1 MQISNK
7 ANLIPAS
14 MTLEITAKVKQ
25 LKSEGKM
32 IIGFTAGEPDFD
44 TPEYI
49 KESAKKA
56 LDDGITR
63 YTPVPGILEL
73 RKVIAKKFK
82 QDNNLDYAPTQIVVS
97 DGAKSSLFHAIYSI
111 VNDGDEV
118 IIPAPF
124 WFTYEEQ
131 VKMCGGKVVIVE
143 TKKENDYKITP
154 DELLNAITDKTKL
167 FIINSPSNPTGAIY
181 SEEELKAL
189 APILEKYNV
198 SVVSDEIYE
207 KIIYDDCK
215 HVSIASISEYLKNNT
230 IVVNGV
236 SKSYAMTGWRIGYL
250 AGPQD
255 VVSAISRVQSQTTS
269 NACSFAQQASIT
281 ALQGGVDLVE
291 DMRKSFDERRKF
303 MMQKLDELNLSYV
316 TPKGAFYLFINIE
329 KFIGKTIDGV
339 VIKGSMDFANL
350 LTDYGVALIPGLPFH
365 ADNFVR
371 VSYAVSKE
379 DIEEGFNRIKKFIN
393 LIK

>member
-1 MQISNK
+1 MEISNK
-7 ANLIPAS
+7 AKSIPAS

-25 LKSEGKM
+25 LKNEGKS

-44 TPEYI
+44 TPDYI
-49 KESAKKA
+49 KDSAKKA

-82 QDNNLDYAPTQIVVS
+82 EDNNLLYEPTQIVVS
-97 DGAKSSLFHAIYSI
+97 DGAKSSLFHAIYTI
-111 VNDGDEV
+111 LNDGDEV

-131 VKMCGGKVVIVE
+131 VKICGGKPVIVQ

-154 DELLNAITDKTKL
+154 KELEDAITEKTKC
-167 FIINSPSNPTGAIY
+167 FIINSPSNPTGAVY

-189 APILEKYNV
+189 APILEKYNI
-198 SVVSDEIYE
+198 SVISDEIYE
-207 KIIYDDCK
+207 KLIYENSK
-215 HVSIASISEYLKNNT
+215 HVSIASVSEYLKNNT

-250 AGPQD
+250 AGPKD
-255 VVSAISRVQSQTTS
+255 VVTAISRLQSQTIS

-281 ALQGGVDLVE
+281 ALQGDKSIVE
-291 DMRKSFDERRKF
+291 SMRQSFDERRKF
-303 MMQKLDELNLSYV
+303 MMQKLDELNLEYI
-316 TPKGAFYLFINIE
+316 TPKGAFYLFVNIS
-329 KFIGKTIDGV
+329 KFIGKSINGV
-339 VIKGSMDFANL
+339 KINGSMDFANI

-365 ADNFVR
+365 ADGFVR

-379 DIEEGFNRIKKFIN
+379 DIEEGFNRIKNFIN